1 MSQECA
7 DGGSG
12 RVVGRSQ
19 QVVEFNV
26 VRVLSGEEEDWDA
39 GFIEASGEPVCLRGV
54 VGMRSN
60 VENQEG
66 RYILTRHHV
75 VDCGKCGVFFG
86 CVPKLLAV
94 AKLSLGLLMDAS
106 SCFRGFDDGG
116 NVVCVSVD
124 RNATDDVFERDAF
137 SFGVRLVAA
146 KKCGELCAR
155 RVSAYEYP
163 VWVAAEIANVF
174 SNPAE
179 SLGHVSDER
188 IHFYVGQKP
197 MVDRHKNE
205 AF

>member
-1 MSQECA
+1 M
-7 DGGSG
+7 
-12 RVVGRSQ
+12 
-19 QVVEFNV
+19 
-26 VRVLSGEEEDWDA
+26 
-39 GFIEASGEPVCLRGV
+39 RG
-54 VGMRSN
+54 N

-66 RYILTRHHV
+66 RYTLTRRHV
-75 VDCGKCGVFFG
+75 VDCGKCGMFFG
-86 CVPKLLAV
+86 RVPKLLAV
-94 AKLSLGLLMDAS
+94 AELRLGLLMDTS

-124 RNATDDVFERDAF
+124 RNAADDVFERDAF

-146 KKCGELCAR
+146 KKRRELCAR
-155 RVSAYEYP
+155 RVAAHEDP

-179 SLGHVSDER
+179 GLGHVSDER

-197 MVDRHKNE
+197 VVDRYKNE